1 MVVNGG
7 EEENL
12 RKIIG
17 KNYLWV
23 GPIQESQG
31 FVLDMVVVEKTSG
44 KSVEKT
50 TLGWLT
56 LRIPR
61 FSLGYDC
68 KW

>member
-23 GPIQESQG
+23 GPIQESQS
-31 FVLDMVVVEKTSG
+31 FVLYMVVG
-44 KSVEKT
+44 KNFKKICGNNYFGVVQLKNPK
-50 TLGWLT
+50 G
-56 LRIPR
+56 
-61 FSLGYDC
+61 
-68 KW
+68 

>member
-31 FVLDMVVVEKTSG
+31 FVLDMVVG
-44 KSVEKT
+44 KNFKKICGKNYFGVAQLKNPK
-50 TLGWLT
+50 G
-56 LRIPR
+56 
-61 FSLGYDC
+61 
-68 KW
+68 

>member
-31 FVLDMVVVEKTSG
+31 FVLDMVVG
-44 KSVEKT
+44 KELQEICGKNYFGVVQLKNPK
-50 TLGWLT
+50 G
-56 LRIPR
+56 
-61 FSLGYDC
+61 
-68 KW
+68 